1 MEGDDRLLAL
11 LRYDI
16 DLDLAI
22 LDEEDRIRRVALRKD
37 LLILAICRHG
47 PSAVNGVEE
56 DLHVECTLL
65 RLSHG
70 VWHLPFNERL
80 F

>member
-16 DLDLAI
+16 DLDLAL

-37 LLILAICRHG
+37 LLILAVRRYS

-56 DLHVECTLL
+56 DLHVEWTLL